1 MQLQFYFPVLLVL
14 KKSFLSNL
22 SNYLGKLFFCVPYF
36 IVFIILIF
44 SSFTKAQGNTDIFWA
59 SEVIGFS
66 SEYFD
71 ENNPTQHTAKQI
83 LGKPNVLPAIWQ
95 SPCAWSPA
103 RPESRQDEWIKVG
116 FEKAIFVKQIA
127 IAENFGAG
135 AISAIILYDLEDK
148 GHLVY
153 KNQLTQPASTQGR
166 MLNIFLKHKTTYK
179 VKAVK
184 IKLNTIDVGGWNNID
199 AIGISESKTP
209 ITAEINVTKD
219 IPFNKVER
227 LPQTVNSPYKDIIPV
242 ISPDGKT
249 LFFDRKDHPKNTPSI
264 ATGQENDDI
273 WFSTHISDTVWSE
286 AQRLNEPIN
295 NGHHNYVCSVTPD
308 GNVILLANTYL
319 LDGTMGNG
327 ASISYKTIDGS
338 WSFPES
344 LKITDFYN
352 LKVKDKKYAEFCLS
366 PNRKVLIMAIRR
378 EDTFGSRDL
387 YISFLQQDNSW
398 SAPKNMGSMLN
409 SAALEACPTLSPD
422 NRTLYFAS
430 NGRSGYG
437 SLDMYVS
444 RRLDDTW
451 TNWSEPLNLGNVLNS
466 AGWDAGYSI
475 DASGEYAYFSSSKHS
490 SGYTASEQDIYR
502 AKLHVEVRPDP
513 ILLISGTV
521 YNSKTKEPIG
531 AEIFYEMLPS
541 GEEAGTAQAEPQTG
555 NYKIALPPNSNYG
568 FLAKSRGFVSVSENI
583 DATGNEIYKEIKR
596 DLYLTPIE
604 VGQKIR
610 LNNVFFK
617 RGTADFLAGSYPE
630 LDRLV
635 LFMLENPTI
644 KIEVEGHTDI
654 EGIPTMNMKL
664 SALRVKAIQ
673 DYLVKKKIDKT
684 RVATRPYGSTNPITR
699 KRDEESKKL
708 NRRVEFRILSY

>member
-1 MQLQFYFPVLLVL
+1 MQSTFYFLDIFLADFFSSSKKVSFCSFFKVFKIIGIFGVGVLY
-14 KKSFLSNL
+14 FLS
-22 SNYLGKLFFCVPYF
+22 SP
-36 IVFIILIF
+36 
-44 SSFTKAQGNTDIFWA
+44 SQAQTNTNVLWA
-59 SEVIGFS
+59 SEVIDFS

-71 ENNPTQHTAKQI
+71 ENNPTQHTAKQV

-103 RPESRQDEWIKVG
+103 RPEARQDEWIHVG
-116 FEKAIFVKQIA
+116 FEKSIFVKQIA
-127 IAENFGAG
+127 VAESFGAG
-135 AISAIILYDLEDK
+135 AISAIILYDTEDK
-148 GHLVY
+148 GHLIY
-153 KNQLTQPASTQGR
+153 KNQRTEAASTQGK
-166 MLNIFLKHKTTYK
+166 MFNLFLKKKTTYQ
-179 VKAVK
+179 VKSVK

-199 AIGISESKTP
+199 AIGISESEIP
-209 ITAEINVTKD
+209 IKAEINITAA
-219 IPFNKVER
+219 IPFNRVER
-227 LPQTVNSPYKDIIPV
+227 LPQTVNSPYSEILPI

-264 ATGQENDDI
+264 SAEKKNDDV
-273 WFSTHISDTVWSE
+273 WFSRHISDTVWSE
-286 AQRLNEPIN
+286 AERLNEPVN
-295 NGHHNYVCSVTPD
+295 NNQHNYVCSVTPD
-308 GNVILLANTYL
+308 GNVILLANAYL
-319 LDGTMGNG
+319 PSGKMEQG

-338 WSFPES
+338 WSYPEP
-344 LKITDFYN
+344 LKIKDFYN
-352 LKVKDKKYAEFCLS
+352 TDKYAEICLS

-387 YISFLQQDNSW
+387 YVSFLQKDNSW
-398 SAPKNMGSMLN
+398 SAPKNMGAMLN
-409 SAALEACPTLSPD
+409 SAASEITPTLSSD
-422 NRTLYFAS
+422 NKTLYFAS
-430 NGRSGYG
+430 DGRSGYG
-437 SLDMYVS
+437 SFDMYVS

-451 TNWSEPLNLGNVLNS
+451 TNWSEPMNLGNVLNS

-490 SGYTASEQDIYR
+490 NKNTASELDIYR

-531 AEIFYEMLPS
+531 AEIFYETLPL
-541 GEEAGTAQAEPQTG
+541 GENAGTAQAEPQTG

-583 DATGNEIYKEIKR
+583 DATGNEVYKEIKR

-610 LNNVFFK
+610 LNNVFFEQ
-617 RGTADFLAGSYPE
+617 GTNELLKESYPE
-630 LDRLV
+630 LDRLFI
-635 LFMLENPTI
+635 FMLENPTI
-644 KIEVEGHTDI
+644 TIEVEGHTDL
-654 EGIPTMNMKL
+654 EGVPTMNMKL
-664 SALRVKAIQ
+664 SALRIKAIQ
-673 DYLVKKKIDKT
+673 DYLVRKKIDQK
-684 RVATRPYGSTNPITR
+684 RIETRPYGSTQPITR

>member
-1 MQLQFYFPVLLVL
+1 MQLQFHISVSE
-14 KKSFLSNL
+14 KSFLNNL
-22 SNYLGKLFFCVPYF
+22 SNYLKRLFFCVPYST
-36 IVFIILIF
+36 IF
-44 SSFTKAQGNTDIFWA
+44 SVSIFCICYSFLSSATAQNNTATLWA
-59 SEVIGFS
+59 NKVIGFS

-71 ENNPTQHTAKQI
+71 ENNPTQYTAKQV
-83 LGKPNVLPAIWQ
+83 LGKPNVLPAVWQ
-95 SPCAWSPA
+95 SPCSWSPA

-153 KNQLTQPASTQGR
+153 KNQRTQAASTQGQ
-166 MLNIFLKHKTTYK
+166 MLNIILKQQTKYR

-184 IKLNTIDVGGWNNID
+184 IKLNTIDVSGWNNID
-199 AIGISESKTP
+199 AIAISESDIP
-209 ITAEINVTKD
+209 IKAEINIAKD
-219 IPFNKVER
+219 IPFNETQR
-227 LPQTVNSPYKDIIPV
+227 LPKTVNSPYSEILPV

-249 LFFDRKDHPKNTPSI
+249 LFFDRKDHPQNTPSVS
-264 ATGQENDDI
+264 AGKQNDDV
-273 WFSTHISDTVWSE
+273 WFSRRISDTVWSE
-286 AQRLNEPIN
+286 AEKLGEPVN
-295 NGHHNYVCSVTPD
+295 NNQHNYVCSVTPD
-308 GNVILLANTYL
+308 GNVILLANAYL
-319 LDGTMGNG
+319 PSGKMEQG

-338 WSFPES
+338 WSFPEP
-344 LKITDFYN
+344 LKIKNFYN
-352 LKVKDKKYAEFCLS
+352 TDRYAEICLS

-378 EDTFGSRDL
+378 EDTYGSRDL
-387 YISFLQQDNSW
+387 YVSFLQKDNSW
-398 SAPKNMGSMLN
+398 SAPKNMGAMLN
-409 SAALEACPTLSPD
+409 SAASEITPTLSSD
-422 NRTLYFAS
+422 NKTLYFAS
-430 NGRSGYG
+430 DGRSGYG
-437 SLDMYVS
+437 SFDMYVS

-451 TNWSEPLNLGNVLNS
+451 TNWSEPMNLGNVLNS

-475 DASGEYAYFSSSKHS
+475 DASGEYAYFASSKHS
-490 SGYTASEQDIYR
+490 NKTTASELDIYR
-502 AKLHVEVRPDP
+502 AKLHVEVRPEP

-531 AEIFYEMLPS
+531 AEIFYETLPL
-541 GEEAGTAQAEPQTG
+541 GENAGTAQAEPQTG
-555 NYKIALPPNSNYG
+555 NYKIALPPNSKYG

-617 RGTADFLAGSYPE
+617 RGTNELLKESYPE

-635 LFMLENPTI
+635 IFMLENPTI
-644 KIEVEGHTDI
+644 AIEVEGHTDI

-664 SALRVKAIQ
+664 SALRIKAIQ
-673 DYLVKKKIDKT
+673 NYLVKQRIEQKRIE
-684 RVATRPYGSTNPITR
+684 TRPFGSTNPITR

-708 NRRVEFRILSY
+708 NRRVEFRILEY

>member
-1 MQLQFYFPVLLVL
+1 MQTILYFLNIFSTDFLYLSKKISFYIFLKPLKIFRALAICIFYF
-14 KKSFLSNL
+14 SFFLSYAQINTE
-22 SNYLGKLFFCVPYF
+22 
-36 IVFIILIF
+36 IL
-44 SSFTKAQGNTDIFWA
+44 WA
-59 SEVIGFS
+59 NKVIDVS

-83 LGKPNVLPAIWQ
+83 LGKPNVLPAVWQ

-103 RPESRQDEWIKVG
+103 RPEARQDEWIKVG
-116 FEKAIFVKQIA
+116 FEKPSFVKQIA

-135 AISAIILYDLEDK
+135 AVSAIILYDLENR

-153 KNQLTQPASTQGR
+153 KNQRTQPASTQGQ
-166 MLNIFLKHKTTYK
+166 MLTIFLKQKTNYK

-199 AIGISESKTP
+199 AIGISESIVP
-209 ITAEINVTKD
+209 IKAEINITKD
-219 IPFNKVER
+219 IPFNETER
-227 LPQTVNSPYKDIIPV
+227 LPQTINSSYSEILPV

-264 ATGQENDDI
+264 SAGKENDDV
-273 WFSTHISDTVWSE
+273 WFSRHISDNIWSE
-286 AQRLNEPIN
+286 AERLNEPVN
-295 NGHHNYVCSVTPD
+295 NDQHNYVCSVTPD
-308 GNVILLANTYL
+308 GNVILLANAYL
-319 LDGTMGNG
+319 PSGKMAQG
-327 ASISYKTIDGS
+327 ASISYKTVDGS
-338 WSFPES
+338 WSYPEP
-344 LKITDFYN
+344 LKIKDFYN
-352 LKVKDKKYAEFCLS
+352 TDKYAEICLS
-366 PNRKVLIMAIRR
+366 PNRKILIMAIRR
-378 EDTFGSRDL
+378 EDTYGARDL
-387 YISFLQQDNSW
+387 YVSFLQKNNSW
-398 SAPKNMGSMLN
+398 SAPKNMGTMLN
-409 SAALEACPTLSPD
+409 SAASEITPTLSSD
-422 NRTLYFAS
+422 NKTLYFAS
-430 NGRSGYG
+430 EGRSGYG
-437 SLDMYVS
+437 SFDMYVS

-475 DASGEYAYFSSSKHS
+475 DASGKYAYFASSKHS
-490 SGYTASEQDIYR
+490 NKNTASELDIYR

-513 ILLISGTV
+513 ILLISGRV

-541 GEEAGTAQAEPQTG
+541 GENAGTAQADPQTG

-583 DATGNEIYKEIKR
+583 DATGNETYREIKQ

-604 VGQKIR
+604 VGQRIR

-617 RGTADFLAGSYPE
+617 RGMADFLEESYPE

-635 LFMLENPTI
+635 VFMLENPTI

-673 DYLVKKKIDKT
+673 DYLVKKRIDKN
-684 RVATRPYGSTNPITR
+684 RIETRPYGSTKPITR
-699 KRDEESKKL
+699 KRNEESKKL
-708 NRRVEFRILSY
+708 NRRVEFKILSY

>member
-1 MQLQFYFPVLLVL
+1 MQSTFYFLDIFLADFFSCS
-14 KKSFLSNL
+14 KKVSFC
-22 SNYLGKLFFCVPYF
+22 LFFKVFKIIGIFGVGILYF
-36 IVFIILIF
+36 
-44 SSFTKAQGNTDIFWA
+44 SPAPSQAQTNTNVLWA
-59 SEVIGFS
+59 SEVIDFS

-71 ENNPTQHTAKQI
+71 ENNPTQHTAKQV
-83 LGKPNVLPAIWQ
+83 LGKPNVLPAIWP

-103 RPESRQDEWIKVG
+103 RPEARQDEWIHVG

-127 IAENFGAG
+127 IAESFGAG
-135 AISAIILYDLEDK
+135 AISAIILYDTEDK
-148 GHLVY
+148 GHLIY
-153 KNQLTQPASTQGR
+153 KNQRTEPASTQGK
-166 MLNIFLKHKTTYK
+166 MFNLFLKKKTTYQ
-179 VKAVK
+179 VKSVK

-199 AIGISESKTP
+199 AIGISESEIP
-209 ITAEINVTKD
+209 IKAEINITAD
-219 IPFNKVER
+219 IPFNRVER
-227 LPQTVNSPYKDIIPV
+227 LPQTVNSPYSEILPV

-249 LFFDRKDHPKNTPSI
+249 LFFDRKNHPKNTPSI
-264 ATGQENDDI
+264 SAGKENDDV
-273 WFSTHISDTVWSE
+273 WFSRHISDTVWSE
-286 AQRLNEPIN
+286 AERLNEPVN
-295 NGHHNYVCSVTPD
+295 NNQHNYVCSVTPD
-308 GNVILLANTYL
+308 GNVILLANAYL
-319 LDGTMGNG
+319 PSGKMDQG

-338 WSFPES
+338 WSYPEP
-344 LKITDFYN
+344 LKIKDFYN
-352 LKVKDKKYAEFCLS
+352 TDKYAEICLS

-387 YISFLQQDNSW
+387 YVSFLQKDNSW
-398 SAPKNMGSMLN
+398 SVPKNMGAMLN
-409 SAALEACPTLSPD
+409 SAASEITPTLSSD
-422 NRTLYFAS
+422 NKTLYFAS

-437 SLDMYVS
+437 SFDMYVS

-475 DASGEYAYFSSSKHS
+475 DASGEYAYFASSKHS
-490 SGYTASEQDIYR
+490 NKTTASELDIYR

-531 AEIFYEMLPS
+531 AKIFYEMLPS
-541 GEEAGTAQAEPQTG
+541 GENAGTAQAEPQTG

-583 DATGNEIYKEIKR
+583 DATGNEVYKEIKR

-610 LNNVFFK
+610 LNNVFFEQ
-617 RGTADFLAGSYPE
+617 GTANFLTESYPE

-635 LFMLENPTI
+635 IFMLENPTI
-644 KIEVEGHTDI
+644 TIEVEGHTDL

-673 DYLVKKKIDKT
+673 DYLVKEKIDKK
-684 RVATRPYGSTNPITR
+684 RIETRPYGSTNPITR

-708 NRRVEFRILSY
+708 NRRVEFKILSY

>member
-1 MQLQFYFPVLLVL
+1 MRLQFYFPILLVL

-22 SNYLGKLFFCVPYF
+22 SNYLEKLFFCIPYS

-44 SSFTKAQGNTDIFWA
+44 SSLAKAQSNTINTNVLWA
-59 SEVIGFS
+59 SQVIDFS

-71 ENNPTQHTAKQI
+71 ENNPTQHTAQQI

-103 RPESRQDEWIKVG
+103 RPEARQDEWIKVG
-116 FEKAIFVKQIA
+116 FEKAISVKQIA
-127 IAENFGAG
+127 VAESFGAG
-135 AISAIILYDLEDK
+135 AISAIILYDLENK
-148 GHLVY
+148 GHLIY
-153 KNQLTQPASTQGR
+153 KNQRTESASTQGK
-166 MLNIFLKHKTTYK
+166 MLNIYLKQKTTYK
-179 VKAVK
+179 VKSVK
-184 IKLNTIDVGGWNNID
+184 IKLNTIDVSGWNNID
-199 AIGISESKTP
+199 AIGISESE
-209 ITAEINVTKD
+209 ITIKAEINITKD
-219 IPFNKVER
+219 IPFNEVQR
-227 LPQTVNSPYKDIIPV
+227 LPQTVNSPYSEILPV

-249 LFFDRKDHPKNTPSI
+249 LFFDRKDHPQNMPSI
-264 ATGQENDDI
+264 SAGKQNDDV
-273 WFSTHISDTVWSE
+273 WFSRHISDTVWSQAE
-286 AQRLNEPIN
+286 RLSEPVN
-295 NGHHNYVCSVTPD
+295 NNQHNYVCSVTPD
-308 GNVILLANTYL
+308 GNVILLANAYL
-319 LDGTMGNG
+319 SSGKMEQG

-338 WSFPES
+338 WSYPEP
-344 LKITDFYN
+344 LKIKDFYN
-352 LKVKDKKYAEFCLS
+352 TDKYAEICLS

-387 YISFLQQDNSW
+387 YISFLQKDNSW
-398 SAPKNMGSMLN
+398 SAPKNMGAMLN
-409 SAALEACPTLSPD
+409 SAASEITPTLSSD
-422 NRTLYFAS
+422 NKTLYFAS
-430 NGRSGYG
+430 DGRSGYG
-437 SLDMYVS
+437 SFDMYVS

-475 DASGEYAYFSSSKHS
+475 DASGEYAYFASSKHS
-490 SGYTASEQDIYR
+490 NKNTASELDIYR
-502 AKLHVEVRPDP
+502 AKLHIEVRPDP

-531 AEIFYEMLPS
+531 AEIFYETLPS
-541 GEEAGTAQAEPQTG
+541 GENAGTAQAEPQTG

-610 LNNVFFK
+610 LNNVFF
-617 RGTADFLAGSYPE
+617 RQGTSDFLKESYPE

-635 LFMLENPTI
+635 VFMFENPTI
-644 KIEVEGHTDI
+644 IIEVEGHTDI

-673 DYLVKKKIDKT
+673 DYLVKKRIDQK
-684 RVATRPYGSTNPITR
+684 RIETRPYGSTQPITR

>member
-1 MQLQFYFPVLLVL
+1 MDNSLADFFSYSRKV
-14 KKSFLSNL
+14 SFSM
-22 SNYLGKLFFCVPYF
+22 
-36 IVFIILIF
+36 FIIFFGIFFF
-44 SSFTKAQGNTDIFWA
+44 SSLSKAQTNTNVFWA
-59 SEVIGFS
+59 SKLIDFS

-71 ENNPTQHTAKQI
+71 ENNPTQHTATQV

-103 RPESRQDEWIKVG
+103 RPEARQDEWIKVG

-127 IAENFGAG
+127 IAESFGAG
-135 AISAIILYDLEDK
+135 AVSAIILYDTEDK
-148 GHLVY
+148 GHLIY
-153 KNQLTQPASTQGR
+153 KNQRTEPISTQGR
-166 MLNIFLKHKTTYK
+166 MLNVYLKQKTTYR

-184 IKLNTIDVGGWNNID
+184 IKLNTIDVGGWNSID
-199 AIGISESKTP
+199 AIGISESDIQIK
-209 ITAEINVTKD
+209 AEINITPV
-219 IPFNKVER
+219 IPFNEVER
-227 LPQTVNSPYKDIIPV
+227 LPRTVNSSYSEILPI

-249 LFFDRKDHPKNTPSI
+249 LFFDRKDHPQNTPSI
-264 ATGQENDDI
+264 SAGKENDDV
-273 WFSTHISDTVWSE
+273 WFSRHLSDTVWSE
-286 AQRLNEPIN
+286 AQRLGEPVN
-295 NGHHNYVCSVTPD
+295 NNQHNYVCSVTPD
-308 GNVILLANTYL
+308 GNVILLANAYL
-319 LDGTMGNG
+319 PNGKMDQG

-338 WSFPES
+338 WSYPEP
-344 LKITDFYN
+344 LKIKDFYN
-352 LKVKDKKYAEFCLS
+352 TDRYAEICLA

-387 YISFLQQDNSW
+387 YVSFLQKDNSW
-398 SAPKNMGSMLN
+398 SAPKNMGNMLN
-409 SAALEACPTLSPD
+409 SAASEITPTLSSD
-422 NRTLYFAS
+422 NKTLYFAS
-430 NGRSGYG
+430 DGRSGYG
-437 SLDMYVS
+437 SFDMYVS

-490 SGYTASEQDIYR
+490 NKTTVSELDIYR

-541 GEEAGTAQAEPQTG
+541 GDNAGTAQADPQTG
-555 NYKIALPPNSNYG
+555 SYKIALPPNSNYG

-583 DATGNEIYKEIKR
+583 DARGNEVYKEIKR

-617 RGTADFLAGSYPE
+617 RGTNELLVESYPE

-635 LFMLENPTI
+635 IFMLENPTI
-644 KIEVEGHTDI
+644 KIEVEGHTDL

-673 DYLVKKKIDKT
+673 DYLVKKKIDKL
-684 RVATRPYGSTNPITR
+684 RIETRPYGSTQPITR
-699 KRDEESKKL
+699 QRDEESKKL
-708 NRRVEFRILSY
+708 NRRVEFKILSY

>member
-1 MQLQFYFPVLLVL
+1 MQSILYFLNNYLADFF
-14 KKSFLSNL
+14 SFLRKVSF
-22 SNYLGKLFFCVPYF
+22 SLFFF
-36 IVFIILIF
+36 FFGILF
-44 SSFTKAQGNTDIFWA
+44 LSSLAKAQDDTNVLWA
-59 SEVIGFS
+59 NEVIDFS

-83 LGKPNVLPAIWQ
+83 LGKPNVLPAVWQ

-103 RPESRQDEWIKVG
+103 RPEARQDEWIKVG
-116 FEKAIFVKQIA
+116 FEKAIFVKQVA
-127 IAENFGAG
+127 VAESFGAG
-135 AISAIILYDLEDK
+135 AVSAIILYDLEDK
-148 GHLVY
+148 AHLIY
-153 KNQLTQPASTQGR
+153 KNQRTEPSSTQGR
-166 MLNIFLKHKTTYK
+166 MLNVFLKKKTNYR

-199 AIGISESKTP
+199 AIGISENDTFIK
-209 ITAEINVTKD
+209 AEINITKD
-219 IPFNKVER
+219 IPFNETQR
-227 LPQTVNSPYKDIIPV
+227 LPQTVNSPYSEILPV

-249 LFFDRKDHPKNTPSI
+249 LFFDRKDHPKNMPSI
-264 ATGQENDDI
+264 SAGKENDDV
-273 WFSTHISDTVWSE
+273 WFSRHISDTVWSE
-286 AQRLNEPIN
+286 AQRLDEPVN
-295 NGHHNYVCSVTPD
+295 NNQHNYVCSVTPD
-308 GNVILLANTYL
+308 GNVILLANAYL
-319 LDGTMGNG
+319 PSGKMEQG

-338 WSFPES
+338 WSFPEP
-344 LKITDFYN
+344 LKIKDFYN
-352 LKVKDKKYAEFCLS
+352 TDKYAEICLS

-387 YISFLQQDNSW
+387 YVSFLQRNNSW
-398 SAPKNMGSMLN
+398 SVPKNMGAMLN
-409 SAALEACPTLSPD
+409 SAASEITPTLSSD
-422 NRTLYFAS
+422 NKTLYFAS
-430 NGRSGYG
+430 DGRSGYG
-437 SLDMYVS
+437 SFDMYVS

-451 TNWSEPLNLGNVLNS
+451 TNWSEPMNLGNVLNS
-466 AGWDAGYSI
+466 TGWDAGYSI
-475 DASGEYAYFSSSKHS
+475 DASGEYAYFASSKHS
-490 SGYTASEQDIYR
+490 DKNTASELDIYR

-541 GEEAGTAQAEPQTG
+541 GEEAGTAQADPQTG
-555 NYKIALPPNSNYG
+555 SYKIALPPNSKYG

-583 DATGNEIYKEIKR
+583 DATGNEVYKEIKR

-617 RGTADFLAGSYPE
+617 RGTNELLTESYPE

-635 LFMLENPTI
+635 IFMLENPTI
-644 KIEVEGHTDI
+644 KIEVEGHTDL

-664 SALRVKAIQ
+664 SALRVKVIQ
-673 DYLVKKKIDKT
+673 EYLVKQRIDKK
-684 RVATRPYGSTNPITR
+684 RIETRPYGSTNPITR

-708 NRRVEFRILSY
+708 NRRVEFKILSY